1 MASQATPPRPGT
13 FLPFGSGAHAC
24 PGNDLA
30 KLEMLVLI
38 HRLVT
43 TYRYILSFNSRMHAF
58 SFPRT
63 MQLLF
68 GSAACLI
75 FFRRLLIWCLLGR
88 WQVEGSSDDVTY
100 SPFPVPKGGLQAR
113 LTRAAAA

>member
-1 MASQATPPRPGT
+1 
-13 FLPFGSGAHAC
+13 
-24 PGNDLA
+24 
-30 KLEMLVLI
+30 
-38 HRLVT
+38 
-43 TYRYILSFNSRMHAF
+43 
-58 SFPRT
+58 